1 MKQWWERHR
10 DIDMG
15 PYKES
20 EVESVTGCIPLLLEK
35 CLVDKKIDLTVKDL
49 YDIYDEAAG
58 FVQHVK
64 ECNNPDRWR
73 WYV

>member
-1 MKQWWERHR
+1 
-10 DIDMG
+10 MG

-49 YDIYDEAAG
+49 YDIYDEATG

-64 ECNNPDRWR
+64 ECNNSARWK